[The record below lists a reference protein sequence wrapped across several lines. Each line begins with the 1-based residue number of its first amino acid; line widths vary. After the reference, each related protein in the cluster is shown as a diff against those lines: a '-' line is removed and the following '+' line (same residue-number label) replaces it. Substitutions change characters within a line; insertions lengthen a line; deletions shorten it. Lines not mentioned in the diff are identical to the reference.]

1 MNGLASVSVGIVT
14 YNNEDQIGLLLA
26 DLRRYCGD
34 ARVYVADNHSS
45 DGTVGLIREQFPEVT
60 LLTQEENR
68 GFGAGHNKVL
78 PLLQSDY
85 HVIVN
90 PDIRITS
97 DVIGALAAVLDTHP
111 DVSMI
116 TPKILNTDGTEQFL
130 PKRKPRVR
138 YMLAG
143 RLEKFSKRMARLRN
157 EYTMK
162 NEETGKPME
171 IEFSTGCFSMIR
183 TDVFRKLG
191 GFDERFFMYLED
203 ADLTLRARKF
213 GKALFWPEVS
223 VIHGWERSSAK
234 KLKFLWIHM
243 NSMKKFIKK
252 WKNYTEGDIN

>member
-1 MNGLASVSVGIVT
+1 MSSVSVGIVT
-14 YNNEDQIGLLLA
+14 YNNEDKIGLLLE
-26 DLRRYCGD
+26 DLRRYCGT
-34 ARVYVADNHSS
+34 AKVYVVDNRSS
-45 DGTVGLIREQFPEVT
+45 DGTARLIRDRFPEVT
-60 LLTQEENR
+60 LLEQEENR
-68 GFGAGHNKVL
+68 GFGAGHNRVL

-90 PDIRITS
+90 PDIRLSS
-97 DVIGALAAVLDTHP
+97 DAIGALAAVLDERK

-116 TPKILNTDGTEQFL
+116 TPKILNTDGTEQYL
-130 PKRKPRVR
+130 PKRTPRVR

-143 RLEKFSKRMARLRN
+143 RLEKFSKRMAKLRD

-183 TDVFRKLG
+183 TSVFRELG

-203 ADLTLRARKF
+203 ADLTRRARKY
-213 GKALFWPEVS
+213 GKALFWPQIS

-243 NSMKKFIKK
+243 QSMKKFTDK
-252 WKNYTEGDIN
+252 WKNQNVRDKD